1 MRRCGVR
8 RRSSEVWSCYPYYNS
23 VIVSE
28 TDPTYGE
35 GALPLEL
42 CMKFLEL
49 DLLFDRVLS
58 IADET
63 QADIIWILPCTL

>member
-1 MRRCGVR
+1 M
-8 RRSSEVWSCYPYYNS
+8 
-23 VIVSE
+23 SE
-28 TDPTYGE
+28 TDPTYDE